1 MELSTEILI
10 ILFLLMLSIMGGH
23 FLKKRRFRYLQESGL
38 TTLIGVVAGLILKS
52 MEIEEYTTNLSN
64 HFVRLFMILLLPP
77 IIFESGFNMQ
87 KKYFFRNVGSITMYA
102 FLGTFLAIISS
113 SFMFYVFGALSFT
126 PAFSLKES
134 CAFGAFISSTD
145 PVAVLAIFK
154 EMDADVTLFSLIF
167 GESIFNDAI
176 AIVMY
181 RSFAD
186 MKAGDYAREIL
197 LSFGQFFMVFT
208 GSVLIGAFAALLI
221 SFILKRQSQYSR
233 EQAEVRMPTDAG
245 AIESDSK
252 QRQSNANTEISMM
265 ILCPWV
271 SYLIAEGLELSGIVA
286 IMVNGIFLSYY
297 AQPNI
302 SMSSRRVLKTG
313 YETVAHSAETLV
325 FIFLGLSLFA
335 FNHPYEKMG
344 WAMVPLTIINLSLS
358 RALNIG
364 VVSYLVNKS
373 RNHKKIT
380 RKF

>member
-38 TTLIGVVAGLILKS
+38 TTLIGAVAGLILKS

-102 FLGTFLAIISS
+102 FLGTFIAIVSS
-113 SFMFYVFGALSFT
+113 SIMFYLFGALHLTPEFT
-126 PAFSLKES
+126 LKES

-154 EMDADVTLFSLIF
+154 EMEADVTLFSLIF

-181 RSFAD
+181 RSFSE
-186 MKAGDYAREIL
+186 MKAGDYTREIL
-197 LSFGQFFMVFT
+197 LSFGQFFMVFM

-221 SFILKRQSQYSR
+221 AFILKRQSQFNR
-233 EQAEVRMPTDAG
+233 EQAEVPTEPEVTAG
-245 AIESDSK
+245 VTTK
-252 QRQSNANTEISMM
+252 
-265 ILCPWV
+265 
-271 SYLIAEGLELSGIVA
+271 
-286 IMVNGIFLSYY
+286 
-297 AQPNI
+297 
-302 SMSSRRVLKTG
+302 
-313 YETVAHSAETLV
+313 
-325 FIFLGLSLFA
+325 
-335 FNHPYEKMG
+335 
-344 WAMVPLTIINLSLS
+344 
-358 RALNIG
+358 
-364 VVSYLVNKS
+364 
-373 RNHKKIT
+373 
-380 RKF
+380 